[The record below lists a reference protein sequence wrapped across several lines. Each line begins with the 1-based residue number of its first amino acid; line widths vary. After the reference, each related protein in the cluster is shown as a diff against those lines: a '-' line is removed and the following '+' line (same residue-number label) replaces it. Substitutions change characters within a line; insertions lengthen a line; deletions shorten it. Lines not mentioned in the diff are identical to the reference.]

1 MSTKKKIITVI
12 IGVEAVIIAAV
23 IVFLFYINS
32 DTVKVNRQLELAQK
46 YLLEEDYVQ
55 AIAVFE
61 GIIEIDPK
69 NEEAYLGMAEAY
81 AKIDDLEN
89 AVKILEKASKRV
101 DSEEVLAM
109 LETHTAEIEQRQ
121 QAAQRA
127 AEAAAQAT
135 TDAAASSEQTDAE
148 ASPQDMDA
156 AETQTPETEMVLT
169 GFIVQ
174 DGELYYYDETGNY
187 VTGWFDKNDNRY
199 CARDDGRLYKDG
211 EHEIDST
218 KYLFDQGGVC
228 LGEVEEEEWKQA
240 YINYIQQEH
249 KKWIQVQDP
258 QDDIYKERYQ
268 LIYINNDSIPEL
280 IFLSTE
286 SDPNFVYY
294 RIVTYANETI
304 FESITGRSISYI
316 EHGNLVC
323 ISDWNMGMGSSDS
336 LYNIKDGKLAEVAS
350 FDIGIDPSG
359 EEHYGVNGSEVS
371 EAEYEQEWERA
382 YGGNKQIIEGDEWM
396 SWVDADYNQIL
407 NMING
412 F

>member
-1 MSTKKKIITVI
+1 MSTKKKIITAI

-46 YLLEEDYVQ
+46 YLLEKDYEQ

-81 AKIDDLEN
+81 AAVDDLEN

-101 DSEEVLAM
+101 DSEEVLVM

-127 AEAAAQAT
+127 AAQAAS
-135 TDAAASSEQTDAE
+135 DAAASSEQTAAE
-148 ASPQDMDA
+148 ASPQDTNA
-156 AETQTPETEMVLT
+156 IETQTPETEMVLT

-228 LGEVEEEEWKQA
+228 LGEVEEKKEQLPFDTSMYFCFSSGAGGWGTEIDLNPDGSFSGHYHDSNMGETGEGYPGGTVYFCSFSGKFDNITQVNAYTYSLNLKNITIDNPVGEET
-240 YINYIQQEH
+240 IE
-249 KKWIQVQDP
+249 
-258 QDDIYKERYQ
+258 DDILWIASEPYGLEDGKEFLLYT
-268 LIYINNDSIPEL
+268 PETPL
-280 IFLSTE
+280 SELSEEFLSWWPGRYD
-286 SDPNFVYY
+286 SDHASKKTLSYY
-294 RIVTYANETI
+294 
-304 FESITGRSISYI
+304 G
-316 EHGNLVC
+316 
-323 ISDWNMGMGSSDS
+323 
-336 LYNIKDGKLAEVAS
+336 LYNVKMEYGF
-350 FDIGIDPSG
+350 FD
-359 EEHYGVNGSEVS
+359 
-371 EAEYEQEWERA
+371 
-382 YGGNKQIIEGDEWM
+382 
-396 SWVDADYNQIL
+396 
-407 NMING
+407 
-412 F
+412 